1 MASNSKIGGKI
12 NQKKATIAIVLAV
25 VAVGI
30 VIGVYLW
37 QKGRLQTSA
46 DIEQALDQQ
55 EEQEFN
61 ADNEEL
67 ALPGN
72 EYRVGNNKV
81 ALRSGTLVKLE
92 NAPEVYMI
100 YRGTK
105 QHIAN
110 IQVFDDLKLKW
121 ENVLILPA
129 DHSDY
134 LGLYEN
140 GPTIDKFDPKHLP
153 NGLTVKF
160 SDDPRV
166 FSILGGKL
174 KHYPVP
180 TVFLT
185 RHNWN
190 EISLFSPENR
200 QMPYDVVPYRYRG
213 GNLVKNPD
221 SPQVYWVAG
230 AKKFHIDSLA
240 EMERWGLRWEN
251 VIFAEPG
258 ILGSTNPE
266 AHKPMYA
273 LGRDTSK
280 ITRNFLPMY
289 LWMKTN
295 NSMVYLFLYDNGP
308 KDLQFISGQV
318 FTNRFNWS
326 EISYRHPNR
335 QKATP
340 SPSTSNT
347 ASPSASESN
356 YPSGSVKC
364 TVSGHAY
371 NTDWQQ
377 IPLTDYARSTYPQGR
392 NKMYEVT
399 RVDGTNNPPRA
410 ELQVIFNIKNMTTPD
425 SNQFKAGDQIQVA
438 TDIYFVQGANN
449 TTRVENNGQFN
460 LYLTKKDNG
469 DQVAHWLLDDNE
481 FPANILV
488 GTHYKIQTH
497 DPTYTLPA
505 NIDYTQ
511 VEFSQHYYYNVG
523 NDDCHWPASGEKLT
537 VFSQLSR

>member
-1 MASNSKIGGKI
+1 MANKVKIGKI
-12 NQKKATIAIVLAV
+12 NRKKVIITVVLAA
-25 VAVGI
+25 VALVLGVGT
-30 VIGVYLW
+30 YLW
-37 QKGRLQTSA
+37 QKGQQKTAA
-46 DIEQALDQQ
+46 DIELALDQQ

-61 ADNEEL
+61 ADDEEL
-67 ALPGN
+67 AVPGN
-72 EYRVGNNKV
+72 EFRVGNNKV

-92 NAPEVYMI
+92 NAPEVYLI

-105 QHIAN
+105 QHITN
-110 IQVFDDLKLKW
+110 VQVFNDLKLKW
-121 ENVLILPA
+121 ENILILPA

-140 GPTIDKFDPKHLP
+140 GPNIDNFNPQHLP

-166 FSILGGKL
+166 FSIVGGKL
-174 KHYPVP
+174 KHYPSP

-200 QMPYDVVPYRYRG
+200 QMPYDVVPFRYRG

-230 AKKFHIDSLA
+230 AKKFHIDSGA

-251 VIFAEPG
+251 IIVAEPG

-289 LWMKTN
+289 LWMRTN
-295 NSMVYLFLYDNGP
+295 SSMVYLFRYDNGA
-308 KDLQFISGQV
+308 KDLQFLSPQV
-318 FTNRFNWS
+318 FLNRFNWS
-326 EISYRHPNR
+326 EISYRHPSR

-340 SPSTSNT
+340 STSASTS
-347 ASPSASESN
+347 ASPSASETT

-410 ELQVIFNIKNMTTPD
+410 ELQIIFNIKNMTNPN
-425 SNQFKAGDQIQVA
+425 SNQFNAGDQIQVT
-438 TDIYFVQGANN
+438 TDIYFVQGASGA
-449 TTRVENNGQFN
+449 TRVGNHGQFH
-460 LYLTKKDNG
+460 LYLIRKDNNN
-469 DQVAHWLLDDNE
+469 QVAHWLLDDNE
-481 FPANILV
+481 FPANVLV
-488 GTHYKIQTH
+488 GTHYQIHTH
-497 DPTYTLPA
+497 NPNYTLPA

-511 VEFSQHYYYNVG
+511 VEFSQHYYYQVG

-537 VFSQLSR
+537 VFNRLSR